1 MLVVELTGNQFT
13 LLGCCYLL
21 CFPLRRFWESV
32 LQFSFYAWVVFMR
45 LVLFNRKGER
55 DEKGVSDVVLLEE
68 VQGLSRR

>member
-1 MLVVELTGNQFT
+1 
-13 LLGCCYLL
+13 
-21 CFPLRRFWESV
+21 
-32 LQFSFYAWVVFMR
+32 MR